1 MKEIV
6 VISGK
11 GGTGKTSMT
20 ASLAYLAGNDCIVAD
35 CDVDAA
41 DMYLLLKPSVSIAE
55 DFYCGQ
61 LAFIEKDDCI
71 SCGKCEDVCRF
82 GAISQK
88 TDCFKVDPISC
99 EGCGYCSKVC
109 PTDAITNKTRKVGQ
123 MFVSDIKT
131 NTKMVHAKLAIG
143 ADNSGKLV
151 ANVKN
156 KAKEL
161 AKSLEKKYI
170 IVDGS
175 PGVGCPVISSLSG
188 ASLVVFVTEP
198 TKSAF
203 HDLKRVVELVR
214 KFHIPAVCII
224 NKQDMNRDISLDISK
239 FLEDQKID
247 LVASIPYSATVP
259 KAISQGKILTE
270 AEDEISK
277 EISNAWNLIKQKLET
292 NK

>member
-11 GGTGKTSMT
+11 GGTGKTSIT
-20 ASLAYLAGNDCIVAD
+20 ASLAYLAGNKCIVAD

-41 DMYLLLKPSVSIAE
+41 DLYLLLKPSISIAE
-55 DFYCGQ
+55 DFYSGQ
-61 LAFIEKDDCI
+61 LAFIEKEKCI
-71 SCGKCEDVCRF
+71 SCGKCEEVCRF
-82 GAISQK
+82 DAISQK
-88 TDCFKVDPISC
+88 TDYFKVDPISC

-109 PTDAITNKTRKVGQ
+109 PTDAITNKSRKVGQ

-203 HDLKRVVELVR
+203 HDLKRVVQLVK
-214 KFHIPAVCII
+214 KFHLPAVCII
-224 NKQDMNRDISLDISK
+224 NKQDMNREISEDIVK
-239 FLEDQKID
+239 YLEKQKID
-247 LVASIPYSATVP
+247 LIASIPYSSSVP
-259 KAISQGKILTE
+259 KAISQGNILTE
-270 AEDEISK
+270 TDDYISK
-277 EISNAWNLIKQKLET
+277 EISRAWGSIKFKLE
-292 NK
+292 KLK